1 MSCSI
6 KLKRKVFFGLDTA
19 MNMAGT
25 ASSVGM
31 LVQGKQQMAQQEKQM
46 AQERELHEKQ
56 MEEQRRQQERQI
68 EADAKQAD
76 LNRKHEM
83 KVEELKADTAKNV
96 GTISSNVENNVNS
109 AISPTADNAA
119 NTQEGSQTGHSEKP
133 NAFNGKTTFYL
144 NRKVSCKEKAF
155 GVGGLIS
162 DIGKVTWNNKG
173 HLLGQVL
180 GGVAM
185 GGASVLVGSAISHN
199 MKKQGIDV
207 NAMRKDVDRQKQLQ
221 KEMSDSN
228 AAAIAEHV
236 AENEGSSISGALKSG
251 IKSAPMGLALSS
263 LIEVP
268 NVISYTKNLDTLKA
282 RYGKNITK
290 STEEA
295 QKNCSRTSII
305 LKRKAS
311 QKSFGF
317 TAGKIFDPKGFISH
331 PGKSLLGFASHMAMA
346 GGNKTADS
354 VTKQLVEQ
362 GKKSGNATTVKVG
375 EWFREHP
382 KTALAASIPV
392 GVGVMKATFDLGD
405 EVTKKAA
412 DKINPNWNTYNK
424 WSEMNG

>member
-6 KLKRKVFFGLDTA
+6 RLKRKLFFI
-19 MNMAGT
+19 GT
-25 ASSVGM
+25 ALNAVGTVSSVGM

-46 AQERELHEKQ
+46 AQEKALQKQQ
-56 MEEQRRQQERQI
+56 MEEQARLQKEQL
-68 EADAKQAD
+68 EAEAKQAE
-76 LNRKHEM
+76 LNRKHEL
-83 KVEELKADTAKNV
+83 KVEEMKADTAKSV

-119 NTQEGSQTGHSEKP
+119 NTQEGAQTGHSEKP

-144 NRKVSCKEKAF
+144 NREVNCKEKAF

-162 DIGKVTWNNKG
+162 DVGKVTWNNKG
-173 HLLGQVL
+173 HLLGQVI
-180 GGVAM
+180 GGVTM
-185 GGASVLVGSAISHN
+185 GGTSVLVGSAISHN

-207 NAMRKDVDRQKQLQ
+207 DAMRKDIDRQEQLQ
-221 KEMSDSN
+221 KEMSNND

-251 IKSAPMGLALSS
+251 IKSAPMGLALST

-268 NVISYTKNLDTLKA
+268 NVISYNKNLDTLKA

-290 STEEA
+290 SSTEEA
-295 QKNCSRTSII
+295 QKNCSKTSIK

-317 TAGKIFDPKGFISH
+317 TAGKLFDPKGFMSH
-331 PGKSLLGFASHMAMA
+331 PGKSLLGFASHLAMA

-354 VTKQLVEQ
+354 VTKQLIEQ
-362 GKKSGNATTVKVG
+362 GNKSGNATTVKVG
-375 EWFREHP
+375 EWFRKHP
-382 KTALAASIPV
+382 KTALVTSIPI